1 MLKKGDV
8 VVMHTCSEAEMYEGK
23 LWICKTD
30 EYTNGEGVYKQNVVS
45 LEGMTSCFLTK
56 YLQKVNFD
64 FSYKEYLDKQS
75 VYEQLIYEN
84 ADLIHF
90 KKSAEKVLTEY
101 QLLDIEDEM
110 NNIPECI

>member
-8 VVMHTCSEAEMYEGK
+8 VVMHSCGEAESYHGK

-30 EYTNGEGVYKQNVVS
+30 EYINGEGIYQQNLVF

-56 YLQKVNFD
+56 YLQKVDFD
-64 FSYKEYLDKQS
+64 FSYKEYLDKES
-75 VYEQLIYEN
+75 VYQQLIYEN
-84 ADLIHF
+84 ADLINF
-90 KKSAEKVLTEY
+90 KKSAEKVLTEE

-110 NNIPECI
+110 NNVPECI